1 MKKIFLSIFLSLV
14 CICPIQATSDSDY
27 PDKDNCIIDVQNI
40 TVYFNL
46 DTNKQITEENAL
58 SLSSNQ
64 LFTINI
70 KHTLFQKTNGIVS
83 LGINMS
89 ATNAKCQIKKI
100 SGTFKV
106 SDTSTYAS
114 SVLSISTE
122 NIVPTYR
129 LGGYYQGTHSFS
141 KGHTVKATAN
151 YYIYLTNGSVLNGGN
166 INYSNTLKI
175 VR

>member
-1 MKKIFLSIFLSLV
+1 MKKFILSIFLSLLF
-14 CICPIQATSDSDY
+14 IYPINAESDTDCSDKSSY
-27 PDKDNCIIDVQNI
+27 IIDVQNV

-46 DTNKQITEENAL
+46 DTNEQITEENAL

-70 KHTLFQKTNGIVS
+70 KHTLYQETNGIVS
-83 LGINMS
+83 LGIDMA
-89 ATNAKCQIKKI
+89 ATNTKCQIKKI
-100 SGTFKV
+100 SGSFKV

-114 SVLSISTE
+114 SVLSISTS
-122 NIVPTYR
+122 NIIPTYR
-129 LGGYYQGTHSFS
+129 IGGYYQRTHSFT

-151 YYIYLTNGSVLNGGN
+151 YYISLTNGSVLNGGN